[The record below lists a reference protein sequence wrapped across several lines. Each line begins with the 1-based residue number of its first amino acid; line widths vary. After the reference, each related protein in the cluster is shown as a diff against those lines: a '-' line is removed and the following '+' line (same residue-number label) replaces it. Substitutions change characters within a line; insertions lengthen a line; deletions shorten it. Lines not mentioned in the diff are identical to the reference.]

1 MKIHLNYLKF
11 KFLRFRLFLICFVF
25 SGFLFSAFGTNFYID
40 NNANGS
46 NNGTSWVN
54 AWESFSSI
62 NWGSIQ
68 PGDIIFISGGTSS
81 KTYNS
86 GLTVNASGSSG
97 SPITIT
103 KGIDSGHNGE
113 VILQGSYS
121 GTGVNIIDESYIKVS
136 NLTIND
142 WFVGVNIDGN
152 SSDATHHITI
162 DNCDGRMSGRFIF
175 IQGHPDLTG
184 SYCHDITIRNC
195 DSYTP
200 SSTGNQNDFVYAQY
214 MGGLTVENCSVNIAS
229 NDASQH
235 NDCIQTYYVDG
246 PVTVRNNYFE
256 HSDTKQ
262 RNSQGLFFENHEGNY
277 YVYNNI
283 IVMPNSLDGKIYWK
297 SSSLNNAH
305 TFVYSNVSYGSSG
318 SLIKTTDPNA
328 VIKNNILYSTGY
340 VSSASSYM
348 LEFNGVSGSGADV
361 SNNLFYDPAG
371 NMNNMNSG
379 TNQNGVEGNPLFTN
393 ISTRDFTLQTGSP
406 AIDAGATLESPYN
419 VDMLGVSRPQGSAYD
434 IGVYEKIIGGGG
446 NNPPNQPTNPNP
458 TNGEVNQP
466 ISLTLTWNCSDPN
479 GDPLTYDVYFGTS
492 SNPSLVSSNQ
502 SSASY
507 NPGQLINSTT
517 YYWKIVAK
525 DNNGASTTGPIWSFS
540 TTAASGNDPPNQP
553 SNPNPGNGTVNQ
565 SINTTL
571 SWSCSDPNGDPLT
584 YDVYFGTSNNPS
596 LTSGNQTSSSYNPGQ
611 LNNSTTYYWKIVAK
625 DNQGGTTEGP
635 VWSFSTLAAGGGG
648 DVIPPELIG
657 VQTVESD
664 QVVLDFSEPL
674 DSASVANP
682 GNYLISDQIQ
692 VLNAELST
700 SQERITLTT
709 DQQILNHIY
718 TIAVN
723 NLTDTAGNVISSQA
737 NSLFYKLLDIGSIG
751 YIEHL
756 INDVNASATTD
767 TNTSPA
773 KTLDGLVNG
782 DPDPNSRWAAQ
793 IMPQWIQYDLGAT
806 EPVGLIAVSFYQWNA
821 GRIYQYSIETSD
833 DLVQW
838 NEVVSNASSSSQEWT
853 LNEFTNLSARY
864 VRIVCLSN
872 NQGDWAGVWEARIF
886 EPNNT
891 TAVEFT
897 EFTAK
902 VNENNSVTLDWTT
915 ASEQNCK
922 QFNITRKKGNGDFVI
937 VDSVPGH
944 GSVTET
950 QQYTFTDNTVNSG
963 HYSYR
968 LEEVDYSGHISYSN
982 IIEIVVNNPQDY
994 ILEQNYP
1001 NPFNPTTT
1009 ISYSVPKE
1017 SFVSLQ
1023 VYDILGNEIST
1034 LVNEKKPQGYYNI
1047 EFNAKDLP
1055 SGIYFSRIQAGS
1067 FVAIKKMILLK

>member
-1 MKIHLNYLKF
+1 
-11 KFLRFRLFLICFVF
+11 
-25 SGFLFSAFGTNFYID
+25 
-40 NNANGS
+40 
-46 NNGTSWVN
+46 
-54 AWESFSSI
+54 
-62 NWGSIQ
+62 
-68 PGDIIFISGGTSS
+68 
-81 KTYNS
+81 
-86 GLTVNASGSSG
+86 
-97 SPITIT
+97 
-103 KGIDSGHNGE
+103 
-113 VILQGSYS
+113 
-121 GTGVNIIDESYIKVS
+121 VNIIRV
-136 NLTIND
+136 
-142 WFVGVNIDGN
+142 
-152 SSDATHHITI
+152 
-162 DNCDGRMSGRFIF
+162 
-175 IQGHPDLTG
+175 
-184 SYCHDITIRNC
+184 
-195 DSYTP
+195 
-200 SSTGNQNDFVYAQY
+200 
-214 MGGLTVENCSVNIAS
+214 
-229 NDASQH
+229 
-235 NDCIQTYYVDG
+235 
-246 PVTVRNNYFE
+246 
-256 HSDTKQ
+256 
-262 RNSQGLFFENHEGNY
+262 
-277 YVYNNI
+277 
-283 IVMPNSLDGKIYWK
+283 
-297 SSSLNNAH
+297 SLNSG
-305 TFVYSNVSYGSSG
+305 TTVS
-318 SLIKTTDPNA
+318 
-328 VIKNNILYSTGY
+328 
-340 VSSASSYM
+340 
-348 LEFNGVSGSGADV
+348 E
-361 SNNLFYDPAG
+361 NLFYDKDNSMTNVSNPG
-371 NMNNMNSG
+371 ITENNY
-379 TNQNGVEGNPLFTN
+379 EGNPLFEN
-393 ISTRDFTLQTGSP
+393 RSGLDFRLKEGSP
-406 AIDAGATLESPYN
+406 GIDGGHTIGSPYN
-419 VDMLGVSRPQGSAYD
+419 TDIVGMSRPQGQGYD
-434 IGVYEKIIGGGG
+434 IGAYEFVGGGGG

-458 TNGEVNQP
+458 VNTAFNQP

-492 SNPSLVSSNQ
+492 SNPSLVSSAQ

-540 TTAASGNDPPNQP
+540 TIAAPGNDPPNQP

-584 YDVYFGTSNNPS
+584 YDAYFGTSNNPP
-596 LTSGNQTSSSYNPGQ
+596 LASGNQTSSSYNPGQ

-625 DNQGGTTEGP
+625 DNQGATTEGP
-635 VWSFSTLAAGGGG
+635 VWSFSTVAAGG

-709 DQQILNHIY
+709 DQQVLNHIY

-751 YIEHL
+751 YLEHL

-833 DLVQW
+833 DMVQW

-902 VNENNSVTLDWTT
+902 VNENNSVILDWTT

-922 QFNITRKKGNGDFVI
+922 QFNITRKKGNGDFVT

-968 LEEVDYSGHISYSN
+968 LEEVDFSGHVSYSN
-982 IIEIVVNNPQDY
+982 IVEIEVNNPQDF

-1009 ISYSVPKE
+1009 ISYSVSKE

-1067 FVAIKKMILLK
+1067 FVAVKKMVLLK

>member
-1 MKIHLNYLKF
+1 MQYAENVFIIGNSILQDNLTSGSHCDGIQAGHVVHNLMVANNY
-11 KFLRFRLFLICFVF
+11 I
-25 SGFLFSAFGTNFYID
+25 Y
-40 NNANGS
+40 NASYTASKPNQNLMLEELS
-46 NNGTSWVN
+46 
-54 AWESFSSI
+54 
-62 NWGSIQ
+62 
-68 PGDIIFISGGTSS
+68 GDIIL
-81 KTYNS
+81 YNNV
-86 GLTVNASGSSG
+86 LNT
-97 SPITIT
+97 PY
-103 KGIDSGHNGE
+103 
-113 VILQGSYS
+113 Q
-121 GTGVNIIDESYIKVS
+121 
-136 NLTIND
+136 
-142 WFVGVNIDGN
+142 
-152 SSDATHHITI
+152 
-162 DNCDGRMSGRFIF
+162 
-175 IQGHPDLTG
+175 TG
-184 SYCHDITIRNC
+184 SAMNI
-195 DSYTP
+195 
-200 SSTGNQNDFVYAQY
+200 FVDKNA
-214 MGGLTVENCSVNIAS
+214 
-229 NDASQH
+229 
-235 NDCIQTYYVDG
+235 
-246 PVTVRNNYFE
+246 
-256 HSDTKQ
+256 
-262 RNSQGLFFENHEGNY
+262 
-277 YVYNNI
+277 
-283 IVMPNSLDGKIYWK
+283 
-297 SSSLNNAH
+297 NNAH
-305 TFVYSNVSYGSSG
+305 TLTFYNNTFIGCDASMINLWGTPDM
-318 SLIKTTDPNA
+318 K
-328 VIKNNILYSTGY
+328 IKNNIFYYNNQVPSPRIYSSVGISNWANLDANIYTPLGA
-340 VSSASSYM
+340 VGSSIINIGGGKSMSQLNSLGAETNGTPSSRDR
-348 LEFNGVSGSGADV
+348 V
-361 SNNLFYDPAG
+361 
-371 NMNNMNSG
+371 
-379 TNQNGVEGNPLFTN
+379 NPLFVNSTN
-393 ISTRDFTLQTGSP
+393 DWHLQSGSP
-406 AIDAGATLESPYN
+406 ARNQGVDLQSEVEGWGVDGVTWTDKDGVARDSSP
-419 VDMLGVSRPQGSAYD
+419 D
-434 IGVYEKIIGGGG
+434 IGAYEFIGSGGG
-446 NNPPNQPTNPNP
+446 NN
-458 TNGEVNQP
+458 
-466 ISLTLTWNCSDPN
+466 
-479 GDPLTYDVYFGTS
+479 
-492 SNPSLVSSNQ
+492 
-502 SSASY
+502 
-507 NPGQLINSTT
+507 
-517 YYWKIVAK
+517 
-525 DNNGASTTGPIWSFS
+525 
-540 TTAASGNDPPNQP
+540 PPNQP

-571 SWSCSDPNGDPLT
+571 SWSCSDPNNDPLT
-584 YDVYFGTSNNPS
+584 YDVYFGTSNNPP
-596 LTSGNQTSSSYNPGQ
+596 LASGNQTSTSYNPGQ

-635 VWSFSTLAAGGGG
+635 VWSFSTVAAGGGG

-674 DSASVANP
+674 DSASVVNP

-709 DQQILNHIY
+709 DQQVLNHIY

-793 IMPQWIQYDLGAT
+793 ILPQWIQYDLGAT

-902 VNENNSVTLDWTT
+902 VNENNSVILDWTT
-915 ASEQNCK
+915 ASELNCK
-922 QFNITRKKGNGDFVI
+922 QFNITRKKGNGDFVM
-937 VDSVPGH
+937 VGSVPGH

-963 HYSYR
+963 HYTYR
-968 LEEVDYSGHISYSN
+968 LEEVDFSGHTSYSN
-982 IIEIVVNNPQDY
+982 IVEIEVNNPQDY

-1067 FVAIKKMILLK
+1067 FVAVKKMILLK

>member
-1 MKIHLNYLKF
+1 MKIHLNYNNHCKNLK
-11 KFLRFRLFLICFVF
+11 LINRSFVF
-25 SGFLFSAFGTNFYID
+25 LLVLLFVFLNTASAQIFPPGVVGIEDTMNYTDMQAVCSGTVYVLDKDS
-40 NNANGS
+40 
-46 NNGTSWVN
+46 
-54 AWESFSSI
+54 
-62 NWGSIQ
+62 
-68 PGDIIFISGGTSS
+68 PGASDV
-81 KTYNS
+81 NS
-86 GLTVNASGSSG
+86 GDETHPFLTINKGLSVLRAGDGLLIKKSVSAYVATGN
-97 SPITIT
+97 IT
-103 KGIDSGHNGE
+103 
-113 VILQGSYS
+113 LSYS
-121 GTGVNIIDESYIKVS
+121 GT
-136 NLTIND
+136 
-142 WFVGVNIDGN
+142 
-152 SSDATHHITI
+152 SSDRIYVR
-162 DNCDGRMSGRFIF
+162 G
-175 IQGHPDLTG
+175 QYL
-184 SYCHDITIRNC
+184 
-195 DSYTP
+195 
-200 SSTGNQNDFVYAQY
+200 NDK
-214 MGGLTVENCSVNIAS
+214 
-229 NDASQH
+229 
-235 NDCIQTYYVDG
+235 
-246 PVTVRNNYFE
+246 P
-256 HSDTKQ
+256 
-262 RNSQGLFFENHEGNY
+262 
-277 YVYNNI
+277 
-283 IVMPNSLDGKIYWK
+283 
-297 SSSLNNAH
+297 
-305 TFVYSNVSYGSSG
+305 
-318 SLIKTTDPNA
+318 LIN
-328 VIKNNILYSTGY
+328 
-340 VSSASSYM
+340 
-348 LEFNGVSGSGADV
+348 FNGVNFRCPGTSYWTWESFATINFQFYSSNIHHWQIRAMHSSQGFSDDEYRISGDHNLVEYCDISGAGHNGLYLCNNHNETTHDLNVTGNIFRYNYIHDNTSHHGINIFPQTTDQAPNYIDSTQIYGNVIVNCQWGMYTRLMRYFKIYDNIIAHCTEGGIEFERGYDSNNSGAPDSMRYGTYDAWGLVANNTIYHSRSTYGCGIDDRAANNVTFINNAVWESGETSIDDCQWRFYNPTASQGGSGH
-361 SNNLFYDPAG
+361 
-371 NMNNMNSG
+371 NMHPTTVTIDHNMTSTDNASVLWGSSKISLSSWNTNHCTNGILETPEINYNTG
-379 TNQNGVEGNPLFTN
+379 TNPRWNIPGDWYPSSSSGNVVNTGADLSNYFTTDYYIN
-393 ISTRDFTLQTGSP
+393 TRTG
-406 AIDAGATLESPYN
+406 TW
-419 VDMLGVSRPQGSAYD
+419 D
-434 IGVYEKIIGGGG
+434 IGAVEFTSAGGGG
-446 NNPPNQPTNPNP
+446 NN
-458 TNGEVNQP
+458 
-466 ISLTLTWNCSDPN
+466 
-479 GDPLTYDVYFGTS
+479 
-492 SNPSLVSSNQ
+492 
-502 SSASY
+502 
-507 NPGQLINSTT
+507 
-517 YYWKIVAK
+517 
-525 DNNGASTTGPIWSFS
+525 
-540 TTAASGNDPPNQP
+540 PPNQP
-553 SNPNPGNGTVNQ
+553 SNPNPGNGVVNQ
-565 SINTTL
+565 AINTTL
-571 SWSCSDPNGDPLT
+571 SWSCSDPNSDPLT
-584 YDVYFGTSNNPS
+584 YDVYFGTSNNPPFA
-596 LTSGNQTSSSYNPGQ
+596 SGNQTSTSYNPGQ

-625 DNQGGTTEGP
+625 DNQGGVTEGP
-635 VWSFSTLAAGGGG
+635 VWSFSTIAAGGGG

-674 DSASVANP
+674 DSASVVNP

-709 DQQILNHIY
+709 DQQVLNHIY

-793 IMPQWIQYDLGAT
+793 ILPQWIQYDLGAT

-902 VNENNSVTLDWTT
+902 VNENNTVILDWTT
-915 ASEQNCK
+915 ASELNCK
-922 QFNITRKKGNGDFVI
+922 QFNITRKKGNGDFVM
-937 VDSVPGH
+937 VGSVPGH

-963 HYSYR
+963 HYTYR
-968 LEEVDYSGHISYSN
+968 LEEVDFSGHTSYSN
-982 IIEIVVNNPQDY
+982 IVEIEVNNPQDY
-994 ILEQNYP
+994 KLEQNFP

-1067 FVAIKKMILLK
+1067 FVAVKKMILLK